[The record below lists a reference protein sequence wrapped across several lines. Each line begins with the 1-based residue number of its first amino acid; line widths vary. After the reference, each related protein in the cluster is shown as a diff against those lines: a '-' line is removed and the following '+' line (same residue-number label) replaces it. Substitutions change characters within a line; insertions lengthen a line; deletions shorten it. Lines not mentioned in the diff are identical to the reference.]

1 MLYYGYQL
9 LEGIVFEKTYKRFS
23 GFSKVITFWNIFINR
38 SNLFLLGRQ
47 VSRIIF
53 RYNTYYQSKDVWG
66 FIGAVSFVIGL
77 SLTIFY
83 LDSKLEH
90 KRLSNR
96 FIKSVGALSIL
107 FSTWLVHKEF
117 AYICFIFWVMG
128 IYLLIGFL
136 QDIILLSIG
145 NFLKLETNYQLMI
158 AIPLITIVLNYL
170 LKI

>member
-1 MLYYGYQL
+1 MRKLINDFMDSQASLHFGISLLTVPIYFYWVDKYQ
-9 LEGIVFEKTYKRFS
+9 E
-23 GFSKVITFWNIFINR
+23 
-38 SNLFLLGRQ
+38 LFLDK
-47 VSRIIF
+47 I
-53 RYNTYYQSKDVWG
+53 TYYQSRDVWG

-136 QDIILLSIG
+136 QDIISLSIG